1 MLHSRR
7 DISVIYD
14 AYIFINVDIYVYIP
28 KVLHSRRVISV
39 RIPKVRRAAGPAC
52 VMTLMAVMA
61 TASGPLNPKP

>member
-39 RIPKVRRAAGPAC
+39 RIPKVPGSRASVCNDVDGC
-52 VMTLMAVMA
+52 H
-61 TASGPLNPKP
+61 GDRF